1 MKSRLLGGIV
11 ALLLAIT
18 GTVLLVVYVQ
28 GADNRAAQGLEP
40 VNVLVVKEPVPA
52 GTKAEDLNNKV
63 QLESIPQAAVPEGAI
78 ESLNDYKGKIT
89 SVGLEPG
96 EQLLAARLVDP
107 RDLLPGTVP
116 VPDSLEEVTF
126 LLAPERILGGRLEA
140 GDKVTVYTSFK
151 SEDEMPANANVPA
164 EVKGWKQ
171 STGLLFHD
179 VLVTAVQKAAPDTK
193 KSGSNSD
200 SAATENGVA
209 MPNGSAFVTVA
220 RSDADAAKIVFGA
233 EFGTIWLAKQ
243 TDTTAKSDP
252 PVTTFGGLY

>member
-1 MKSRLLGGIV
+1 MKSRLLGGIA

-28 GADNRAAQGLEP
+28 GAENRAAQGLEP
-40 VNVLVVKEPVPA
+40 VNVLVVKESIPA

-63 QLESIPQAAVPEGAI
+63 QLEAIPQAAVPDGAI
-78 ESLNDYKGKIT
+78 ESLSDYKGKIT

-116 VPDSLEEVTF
+116 VPEGLEEVTF
-126 LLAPERILGGRLEA
+126 LLAPERILGGRIEA

-151 SEDEMPANANVPA
+151 SEGEMPADANVPA

-179 VLVTAVQKAAPDTK
+179 VLVTAVQKAAPETEK
-193 KSGSNSD
+193 NSGS
-200 SAATENGVA
+200 TEKGVE
-209 MPNGSAFVTVA
+209 MPNGSAFITVA
-220 RSDADAAKIVFGA
+220 RSDADAAKLVYGA

-243 TDTTAKSDP
+243 TDTSTKSDP

>member
-1 MKSRLLGGIV
+1 VKSRLLGGIA

-28 GADNRAAQGLEP
+28 GADNRALQGLDP
-40 VNVLVVKEPVPA
+40 VNVLVVKQSIPA
-52 GTKAEDLNNKV
+52 GTKAEDLNGKV
-63 QLESIPQAAVPEGAI
+63 QLESMPQSAVPEGALDR
-78 ESLNDYKGKIT
+78 LNEQSGKIT
-89 SVGLEPG
+89 SVALEPG
-96 EQLLAARLVDP
+96 EQLLAARLVNP
-107 RDLLPGTVP
+107 KDLLPGTVP
-116 VPDSLEEVTF
+116 VPQGLGEVTF

-151 SEDEMPANANVPA
+151 SDDGMPANANVPA

-179 VLVTAVQKAAPDTK
+179 VLVTAVQKAAPETKDTSSSSTDK
-193 KSGSNSD
+193 
-200 SAATENGVA
+200 TVA

-220 RSDADAAKIVFGA
+220 RSDADAAKMVFGA
-233 EFGTIWLAKQ
+233 EFGTLWLSKQ
-243 TDTTAKSDP
+243 TDTTAKSTP